1 MKLWSR
7 IAVIVAFVPLVAA
20 AQYRDLDTA
29 LSDVQRGFG
38 SGDSQAIVAGIAAG
52 DQVRLQ
58 FPGLIQQN
66 GSNFYGRE
74 QAAYLL
80 DSLFAKVKP
89 TGFEQKSAS
98 KVSSAN
104 QWHITG
110 DWTIQNAGKPEQR
123 ELYITLGN
131 KNDHWSIV
139 AVTSSGR

>member
-7 IAVIVAFVPLVAA
+7 IAVIVAFVPLVAS

-29 LSDVQRGFG
+29 LSEVQRGFG
-38 SGDSQAIVAGIAAG
+38 NGDSQVIVAGIASG

-58 FPGLIQQN
+58 FPGLIQQS
-66 GSNFYGRE
+66 GSFYGRE

-110 DWTIQNAGKPEQR
+110 DWSIQNAGKPEQR

-131 KNDHWSIV
+131 KNDRWSIV
-139 AVTSSGR
+139 AVTSSGK